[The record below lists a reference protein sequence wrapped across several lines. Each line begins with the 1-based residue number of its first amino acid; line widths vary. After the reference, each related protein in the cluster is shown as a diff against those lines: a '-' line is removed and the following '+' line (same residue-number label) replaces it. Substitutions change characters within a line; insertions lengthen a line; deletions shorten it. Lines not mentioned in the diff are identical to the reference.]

1 MPWVSLLILVPL
13 AAALALVFV
22 PQHHRHNARVVALV
36 GAGLTLVIS
45 VVILVMFD
53 RSSGVIQMT
62 NHLDWISSV
71 GLAWDVGVDGISIW
85 LVLLTTVLFTLAII
99 AACHHL
105 PERGSAFLSLL
116 LLSEVGLLGLFT
128 SGDLVLFYVF
138 WEFMLVPLA
147 FLIWMWGGRD
157 RARAGFTFVVYT
169 MLGSLIM
176 LVAIVATA
184 VLARDATGQ
193 FTFQIQDL
201 RGVPFSS
208 TASTLL
214 FAGFVLAF
222 AIKLPLWP
230 FHGWMP
236 MAYTQAPIVVAGL
249 LAAVMSKAGVY
260 GLMRVGVPLFPEGA
274 HNLTIPIAIL
284 ALIGIIYGS
293 LLAWRATTMRL
304 LVGYSS
310 LAHLGFIVLGIMVF
324 DPLGAQGSVLQMIN
338 HGIVVAAAFTI
349 VMVLARGSDTE
360 DIDRLGG
367 MAKGAPRMA
376 AAFLI
381 VTLAALAIPGSNSF
395 VGEFFILAGVFRQY
409 AWMGVIA
416 MLGVIFAAVYMLRM
430 YQTTMNG
437 PVRGVRE
444 DGRPVEL
451 TRADALVLLPMLALM
466 VWIAIWPASLV
477 GGSSLSVDRAIAP
490 AQIAAGRPPSQ
501 IAAQVIANPPP
512 SQLPLPGDEPAGQP
526 APGAQP

>member
-13 AAALALVFV
+13 AAALALVLV
-22 PQHHRHNARVVALV
+22 PQEDRRRARLIALS

-45 VVILVMFD
+45 IVILVMFD
-53 RSSGVIQMT
+53 RSSGVMQMT
-62 NHLDWISSV
+62 DHLDWISSV

-85 LVLLTTVLFTLAII
+85 LVLLSTVIFSLGMI
-99 AACHHL
+99 AACHRL

-138 WEFMLVPLA
+138 WEFMLVPFA
-147 FLIWMWGGRD
+147 FLIWMWGGSERV
-157 RARAGFTFVVYT
+157 RAGFTFVVYT

-176 LVAIVATA
+176 LVTIVATA
-184 VLARDATGQ
+184 ILAQDATGQ

-230 FHGWMP
+230 FHGWLP
-236 MAYTQAPIVVAGL
+236 LAYTQAPIVVAGL
-249 LAAVMSKAGVY
+249 LAALMSKAGVY

-274 HNLTIPIAIL
+274 KNLVIPIAIL
-284 ALIGIIYGS
+284 ALIGIVYGS
-293 LLAWRATTMRL
+293 LLAWRAATMRL

-324 DPLGAQGSVLQMIN
+324 DPMGAQGSVLQMIN
-338 HGIVVAAAFTI
+338 HGIVVAAAFAI
-349 VMVLARGSDTE
+349 VLVLARGSGTE

-367 MAKGAPRMA
+367 LAKGAPRMA

-381 VTLAALAIPGSNSF
+381 VTMAALAIPGSNAF

-409 AWMGVIA
+409 AWMAVIA

-430 YQTTMNG
+430 YQTIMNG
-437 PVRGVRE
+437 PLRGARE
-444 DGRPVEL
+444 GGREVEL
-451 TRADALVLLPMLALM
+451 TRADAIVLVPMLALM
-466 VWIAIWPASLV
+466 FWIAIWPASLV
-477 GGSSLSVDRAIAP
+477 GGSSRSVDRAIAP
-490 AQIAAGRPPSQ
+490 AQIAAGRPQAQ
-501 IAAQVIANPPP
+501 IAAQVVPNPPA
-512 SQLPLPGDEPAGQP
+512 SHLPLPGDEPTGQA